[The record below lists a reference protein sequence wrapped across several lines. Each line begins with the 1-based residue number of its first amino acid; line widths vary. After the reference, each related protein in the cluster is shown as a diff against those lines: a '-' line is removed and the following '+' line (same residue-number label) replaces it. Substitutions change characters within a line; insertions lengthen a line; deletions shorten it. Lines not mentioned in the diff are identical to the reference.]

1 MKLRRSLYAPPV
13 VVGGQQCAKA
23 PPDGGVSPS
32 TAWSRR
38 WPARGRV
45 VACGPV
51 PAADHPRSA
60 YPAELLGGVPG
71 VGVAVVRQAELSAA
85 PSAAGPLSTVGVHPV
100 QILVRSGVQPSG
112 VQPSGCPTVG
122 CPVTWLRRPGPTCPA
137 VWCRPSGGQ
146 LSGVRPSVLW
156 RLSRPGSARR
166 GPWEYAGLAGAF
178 AAGVDRVP
186 DGRAAPSTAA
196 GAWTQATQRRSW
208 VDQVGESVGRGPGR
222 VALEPRRPRSTADR
236 PGRLAWPGAA
246 RRRRLP
252 LGRDARLPS
261 VVVVELTPEWTGLE
275 GQ

>member
-112 VQPSGCPTVG
+112 VQPSGCPTVR
-122 CPVTWLRRPGPTCPA
+122 CPTVGVSNRRVSGHLAPSSRTDLSGRLVPPVRRSA
-137 VWCRPSGGQ
+137 VWCPPVSPVASVPSRVSPPWPLGVRRSGRGLRGWSGSGSGWPSG
-146 LSGVRPSVLW
+146 SVDGCGGLDAGDPAEVMG
-156 RLSRPGSARR
+156 RPGGGERR
-166 GPWEYAGLAGAF
+166 SRTWP
-178 AAGVDRVP
+178 
-186 DGRAAPSTAA
+186 GRARAEAA
-196 GAWTQATQRRSW
+196 
-208 VDQVGESVGRGPGR
+208 
-222 VALEPRRPRSTADR
+222 ALDR
-236 PGRLAWPGAA
+236 
-246 RRRRLP
+246 
-252 LGRDARLPS
+252 
-261 VVVVELTPEWTGLE
+261 
-275 GQ
+275 

>member
-51 PAADHPRSA
+51 PAADHPTQRL
-60 YPAELLGGVPG
+60 PGGASGRCSRRRASPWSGRPSCPPHRPLPVLVHRWCPPGSVPRP
-71 VGVAVVRQAELSAA
+71 VRC
-85 PSAAGPLSTVGVHPV
+85 PTVRCP
-100 QILVRSGVQPSG
+100 
-112 VQPSGCPTVG
+112 PSGCPTVG

-222 VALEPRRPRSTADR
+222 VALEPRRPRSTTDR

>member
-51 PAADHPRSA
+51 PAADHPTQRL
-60 YPAELLGGVPG
+60 PGGASGRCSRRRASPWSGRPSCPPHRPLPVLVHRWCPPGPVPRP
-71 VGVAVVRQAELSAA
+71 VRC
-85 PSAAGPLSTVGVHPV
+85 PTV
-100 QILVRSGVQPSG
+100 R
-112 VQPSGCPTVG
+112 CPTVG
-122 CPVTWLRRPGPTCPA
+122 VSNRRVSGHLAPSSRTDLSGRLVPPVRRSA
-137 VWCRPSGGQ
+137 VWCPPVSP
-146 LSGVRPSVLW
+146 VASV
-156 RLSRPGSARR
+156 RPGSARR